1 MLQVTQENAT
11 RSSRWRPRLRT
22 ISLGLAAVMM
32 GAVGAIVIAAPAQAA
47 LRDAAVTANRFI
59 GYAAN
64 AGLLC
69 NNSSTCTSGSD
80 ATYRNLAATEFNQVT
95 HENALKWEATEP
107 SDNNYTF
114 TQADGVIAFAAA
126 NNQVVHGHTLV
137 WHSQTPG
144 WVQGLSA
151 TAMRTAMQD
160 HITTVVGRYANNP
173 IVQSWD
179 VVNEAF

>member
-1 MLQVTQENAT
+1 MLQTTQENVT

-69 NNSSTCTSGSD
+69 NNSATCTSGSS
-80 ATYRNLAATEFNQVT
+80 AAYRNLAATEFNQVT
-95 HENALKWEATEP
+95 AENVMKWESVDP
-107 SDNNYTF
+107 NDDQYNF
-114 TQADGVIAFAAA
+114 G
-126 NNQVVHGHTLV
+126 
-137 WHSQTPG
+137 
-144 WVQGLSA
+144 
-151 TAMRTAMQD
+151 
-160 HITTVVGRYANNP
+160 
-173 IVQSWD
+173 
-179 VVNEAF
+179 